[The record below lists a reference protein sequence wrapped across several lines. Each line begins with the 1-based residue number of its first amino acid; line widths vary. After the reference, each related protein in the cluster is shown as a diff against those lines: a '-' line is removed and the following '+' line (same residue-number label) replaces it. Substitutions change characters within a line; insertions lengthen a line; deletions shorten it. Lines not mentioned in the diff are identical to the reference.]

1 MLRNGSPEPPRPPT
15 QNKTPEDVQRF
26 IISTSVGYN
35 YKNMKTFDMRYMI
48 SWHDICGFML

>member
-35 YKNMKTFDMRYMI
+35 YKNMKTFDMRCMI